1 MQLSFL
7 VSAYVVRGCNGF
19 DDLIVTLGPDSGRT
33 RDVQVTTLTHLM
45 LAYLS

>member
-19 DDLIVTLGPDSGRT
+19 DDLIVTLGPDSGR